1 MKKDLSMMQP
11 IEAEKRPDPE
21 VDAKPARRRFTAAY
35 KLRILT
41 EADAAREAGQV
52 GELLRRE
59 GLYSSH
65 LTTWRAQREAGALA
79 APGPERGRKAK
90 VRDREKERLEQ
101 ENVRLRREN
110 QRERMDYAH
119 YQELGL
125 PIGSGVVEAACKTLA
140 AQRLKLSG
148 MSWGDGVQGI
158 LTIRSLQQSGRW
170 ERAWPLLASAFRVDI
185 YQVQDHGQVRTI
197 CRYEKAS

>member
-1 MKKDLSMMQP
+1 MSKKHSVLDRVLAVRQDLNTNLLERETA

-79 APGPERGRKAK
+79 ALGQKRGRKAK

-101 ENVRLRREN
+101 ENVRLHREN
-110 QRERMDYAH
+110 QQLRAINEIQKKVSELLGIPLDAPER
-119 YQELGL
+119 
-125 PIGSGVVEAACKTLA
+125 SGENT
-140 AQRLKLSG
+140 
-148 MSWGDGVQGI
+148 
-158 LTIRSLQQSGRW
+158 
-170 ERAWPLLASAFRVDI
+170 
-185 YQVQDHGQVRTI
+185 
-197 CRYEKAS
+197 